1 MVRGTP
7 RTVRFSRYNK
17 SSREHISANTK
28 DAAVFR
34 EANAPHRKR
43 IRANAL
49 CAGLSFW
56 RFSSTGHCLRRG
68 RRETLSVRHGS
79 AEWKVGGSGR
89 AQEDPET
96 QQRQGRK
103 WTGVFRR
110 TCAAQLV
117 NGPQWSGVMWE
128 KHFRDPVRAVQIAL
142 ERCKRFG
149 GWTCSSSSPAPT
161 TDVQEGTRQ

>member
-7 RTVRFSRYNK
+7 RTVRLSRYNK

-79 AEWKVGGSGR
+79 AEWKVGGSDGWCQGEWASAGR
-89 AQEDPET
+89 SGNATTTGKKMDRSVSTHVRSPT
-96 QQRQGRK
+96 CQRSAVEWRDVGEALQRSRACCADR
-103 WTGVFRR
+103 TGK
-110 TCAAQLV
+110 
-117 NGPQWSGVMWE
+117 M
-128 KHFRDPVRAVQIAL
+128 
-142 ERCKRFG
+142 
-149 GWTCSSSSPAPT
+149 
-161 TDVQEGTRQ
+161 